1 MRIFLILVFFTSCVA
16 TKDDFQEW
24 QDESVAELLAEDK
37 ANKELELMYLDEIG
51 SAQDN
56 NDSEALD
63 FYLREYLNVPRLD
76 IPDHLKSDPR
86 YFEGGN
92 SIKY

>member
-1 MRIFLILVFFTSCVA
+1 MRIFLIQVFFTSCVA

-24 QDESVAELLAEDK
+24 QDESVAELLAEDR

-63 FYLREYLNVPRLD
+63 FYLQEYLNVPRLD

-86 YFEGGN
+86 YFEGGYR
-92 SIKY
+92 IKY